1 MPYIKPELREEIDP
15 HISALVETLGDEGSL
30 NYALTRIVAK
40 YLVAQGV
47 RYDSINTVSGVLQ
60 KVAAEFDARV
70 TRPYEELKIFQNGD
84 IPEFSKIE
92 TLIREQQRSLPANI
106 APDADQLAHG

>member
-15 HISALVETLGDEGSL
+15 QIAALVETIGDEGSL
-30 NYALTRIVAK
+30 NYVLTRIVAK

-47 RYDSINTVSGVLQ
+47 RYDSINTVAGVLQ

-84 IPEFSKIE
+84 IPEYSKID
-92 TLIREQQRSLPANI
+92 TLIREQQRHLPQDI
-106 APDADQLAHG
+106 APDMDQAHG